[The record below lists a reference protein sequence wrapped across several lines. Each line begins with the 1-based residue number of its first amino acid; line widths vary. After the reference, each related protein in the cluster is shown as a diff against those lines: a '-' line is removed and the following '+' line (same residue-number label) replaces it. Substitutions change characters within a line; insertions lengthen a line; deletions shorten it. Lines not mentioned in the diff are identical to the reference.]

1 LRELSADNNVLEARY
16 NKVADDVKQL
26 LDEKHALQAAIG
38 ELLPR
43 EDVFDEYQRN
53 VRIITSISS
62 LTN

>member
-43 EDVFDEYQRN
+43 EDVFDKISATY
-53 VRIITSISS
+53 VSS
-62 LTN
+62 LLLVH